1 MYFMSNSVLD
11 TKKNVTIPGMFAIL
25 KLDDE
30 IFEIIQKLKLEY
42 GKSISNNR
50 LLTFSISGKSTEENG
65 SLALFFKDK
74 IFNNIDNKSM
84 QFDFEINIFVTMDS
98 FYVLFSTGFINDRY
112 QASMNLH
119 NELPISE
126 DGSRVFFVTKSD
138 IQDNRVVNIKNM
150 TLKENAWLSNIIESN
165 PVNETSDAIRLSLNK
180 IYDDIFGFIKPKAPV
195 GFNEDDIVF

>member
-1 MYFMSNSVLD
+1 
-11 TKKNVTIPGMFAIL
+11 
-25 KLDDE
+25 
-30 IFEIIQKLKLEY
+30 
-42 GKSISNNR
+42 
-50 LLTFSISGKSTEENG
+50 
-65 SLALFFKDK
+65 
-74 IFNNIDNKSM
+74 
-84 QFDFEINIFVTMDS
+84 MDS

>member
-1 MYFMSNSVLD
+1 MSNSVLD